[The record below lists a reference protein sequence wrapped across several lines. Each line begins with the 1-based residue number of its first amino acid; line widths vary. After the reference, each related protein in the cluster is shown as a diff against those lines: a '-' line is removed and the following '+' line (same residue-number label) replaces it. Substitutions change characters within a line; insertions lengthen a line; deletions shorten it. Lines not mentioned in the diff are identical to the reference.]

1 VRELTIFVIALV
13 VAIAVDYTITASAN
27 EWELYGS
34 VRMAT
39 FWTGQDY
46 GELYQSNANPS
57 GDDVFGRDG
66 VQNLLWN
73 LQSNSRIGATVKGNK
88 LDGCIEVG
96 VNDDSTGGGS
106 VTTRRIYGVWSFAD
120 GWGLKIG
127 KDYTPITFFLSSQV
141 FDSDNGLEFVG
152 SAYGARYGQIALE
165 GKGFNFA
172 AITSSPMA
180 LDNLAG
186 TVADTTTESK
196 IPKFEASYQFYFTDA
211 MSVHAFGGWQ
221 YYDLFWLNPVS
232 AAGQEENVT
241 AYTLGVG
248 ADLNFGPFFVKPQVS
263 YYTNGAVAGWLNT
276 NLGLNS
282 SLPQQTPF
290 INATG
295 NGIVDIKSL
304 MAMLAVGFTPSESV
318 GLETGVGYLKSES
331 DDFRLADGRGMS
343 FKNTYL
349 EYYLQAAITV
359 AEGVYVIPEVGF
371 RDYGHLEGNPAEP
384 NQDLGGLFYTGAKW
398 QIDF

>member
-1 VRELTIFVIALV
+1 MKERTVFGIALV
-13 VAIAVDYTITASAN
+13 VAIAVDFTITASAN
-27 EWELYGS
+27 EWKLYGS
-34 VRMAT
+34 VRMGT
-39 FWTGQDY
+39 FWTSQDY
-46 GELYQSNANPS
+46 GELYKSNANPS
-57 GDDVFGRDG
+57 EDDVFGRSG
-66 VQNLLWN
+66 VQNLQWN
-73 LQSNSRIGATVKGNK
+73 LQSNSRIGATVKGDK
-88 LDGCIEVG
+88 LDGRIEVD
-96 VNDDSTGGGS
+96 VNDDPTGGGN
-106 VTTRRIYGVWSFAD
+106 VTTRRIYGVWNFAD

-127 KDYTPITFFLSSQV
+127 KDYTPITFFLSNQV
-141 FDSDNGLEFVG
+141 FDNDNDLRWVG
-152 SAYGARYGQIALE
+152 NAYGARYGQIALE
-165 GKGFNFA
+165 GKGVKLA
-172 AITSSPMA
+172 AITSSPTA
-180 LDNLAG
+180 VDNFAG
-186 TVADTTTESK
+186 TVADATTESK
-196 IPKFEASYQFYFTDA
+196 IPKFEASYQFNFTDA

-241 AYTLGVG
+241 SYMFGVG

-304 MAMLAVGFTPSESV
+304 MAMLAVGFTPSGSV
-318 GLETGVGYLKSES
+318 GLETGAGYLKSES
-331 DDFRLADGRGMS
+331 DDFRLADGHGVS

-359 AEGVYVIPEVGF
+359 AKGVYVIPEVGI
-371 RDYGHLEGNPAEP
+371 RDYGKLEGSPAEP
-384 NQDLGGLFYTGAKW
+384 NRDLGGLFYAGAKW